1 MEKRILFAVIIALGL
16 LPPPCFGIGGGVK
29 ANVQER
35 GVPVTAA
42 ASTGI
47 CYQLTRC
54 RKALDENK
62 KVTAKECWDMGGNS
76 WKPLDEAICVQNP
89 NPE

>member
-1 MEKRILFAVIIALGL
+1 MEKRILSAVIIALGL
-16 LPPPCFGIGGGVK
+16 LPPPCFGISEGLK
-29 ANVQER
+29 ANEQEKNAS
-35 GVPVTAA
+35 VAA

-47 CYQLTRC
+47 CYQLMRC

-62 KVTAKECWDMGGNS
+62 KVTVKDCWDIGGNS
-76 WKPLDEAICVQNP
+76 WKPVDESICIQNP

>member
-16 LPPPCFGIGGGVK
+16 LPPPCFGISEGVK
-29 ANVQER
+29 ANVQEKSA
-35 GVPVTAA
+35 PADS

-47 CYQLTRC
+47 CYQLMRC

-62 KVTAKECWDMGGNS
+62 RVTVKECWDIGGNS
-76 WKPLDEAICVQNP
+76 WKPLEEDACVQNP